1 MENQVIE
8 TPENYAAALKEI
20 DVLMSAEPGTAE
32 GRRLEI
38 LADLVQKYEAKH
50 FPMNL
55 HTETDEGLPIDEEI
69 PGWPSATSNRAH

>member
-1 MENQVIE
+1 MENQFIE

-50 FPMNL
+50 FSMYL
-55 HTETDEGLPIDEEI
+55 RTEADEGLPIDEEI
-69 PGWPSATSNRAH
+69 PGRPSATSNRAH

>member
-1 MENQVIE
+1 MENQLIE

-20 DVLMSAEPGTAE
+20 DALIAAEPGTAE

-38 LADLVQKYEAKH
+38 LADLVQQYEAKH

-55 HTETDEGLPIDEEI
+55 GTGEDEE
-69 PGWPSATSNRAH
+69 PAD